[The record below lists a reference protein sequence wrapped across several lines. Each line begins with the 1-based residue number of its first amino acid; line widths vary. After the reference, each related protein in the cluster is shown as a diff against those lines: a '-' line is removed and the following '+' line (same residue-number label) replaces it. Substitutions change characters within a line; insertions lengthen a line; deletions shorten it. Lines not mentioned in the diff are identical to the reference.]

1 MTPLQSNVL
10 KLVAAL
16 SGFGLLAWMDWAGV
30 SDPDLKLLIYQALT
44 GLGIIHVVNGSSP
57 K

>member
-16 SGFGLLAWMDWAGV
+16 AGFGLLAWMDYAGI
-30 SDPDLKLLIYQALT
+30 SDPGLKLLIYQALT
-44 GLGIIHVVNGSSP
+44 GLGIVHIVGSSP